1 MGKYFLKR
9 ILWLIPTVL
18 CVGILIFSLMHFVP
32 GDPATQLLGVEATK
46 AEIEAWFDRLGIADR
61 RTTRVAQMSFGQQQ
75 RVAFMRAL
83 CQPFDFIL
91 ADEPVSHL
99 DDDNSRIMGELLM
112 EEANR
117 QGAGI
122 IVTSIGHHMDLPYE
136 KTFRL

>member
-1 MGKYFLKR
+1 
-9 ILWLIPTVL
+9 
-18 CVGILIFSLMHFVP
+18 
-32 GDPATQLLGVEATK
+32 
-46 AEIEAWFDRLGIADR
+46 
-61 RTTRVAQMSFGQQQ
+61 
-75 RVAFMRAL
+75 L